1 MSRKVLALS
10 SQTMKAKFIAYSTS
24 LSKNRVIVKNKL
36 SKSNSRSLQKILITS
51 LLTSLSFVMKVIST
65 IQTS

>member
-10 SQTMKAKFIAYSTS
+10 SQIMKAKFIAYSTS
-24 LSKNRVIVKNKL
+24 SFKNKEIVKNKL